1 MRSNPL
7 SIDMD
12 FRVIPSIIPLHSP
25 SPDKKSINMI
35 APTISPT
42 IAEIK
47 KQSTPIRFIKG

>member
-47 KQSTPIRFIKG
+47 K